1 MYSHPDGLS
10 TGMWV
15 STGHVGHHRTCGSPP
30 DMWVTTDIWVP
41 TGHVGLAT
49 GHVGTG
55 ALARP
60 VEHSSTSSPR
70 IMHGVRHHP
79 FPVRRNRHRKLNG
92 LRILLLEVC

>member
-10 TGMWV
+10 IGKWV
-15 STGHVGHHRTCGSPP
+15 TTGHVGHHRPCGPPP
-30 DMWVTTDIWVP
+30 DTWVT
-41 TGHVGLAT
+41 T

-60 VEHSSTSSPR
+60 VERSSTSSPR
-70 IMHGVRHHP
+70 IMHGVRHHL
-79 FPVRRNRHRKLNG
+79 FPVRRNRYRKLNG